1 MGWFGEEEETTDYL
15 GMVMNLP
22 CAVLASLS
30 DLLGLLSGHLTAL
43 LGLVFGYLFIVYEC
57 LMGFVFSV
65 TELLALKEWW
75 GTEHTVM
82 LIWLALC
89 LPAFWKR
96 SSGNCNDIFLQ
107 LVSGLSGLMVFGSFV
122 QLATALQSG
131 AVFGGKFSMPTL
143 ALLGVVVMMFGANLE
158 GIKKEIYGYG
168 VNDVPSGEKC
178 AMVFDSI
185 KKFIGIET
193 VIFFSIATFGL
204 PSLEV
209 GAEDYDY
216 LPLLSVF
223 PVCGMITAMNTYFSP
238 ETVVAGVTP
247 DVNGLPP
254 QPKEAEAKE
263 VSAEKEADSPAEK
276 EEKKV
281 EAEKKEPE
289 AAPEATKE
297 SVESAEPQE
306 KSEEKTEEQVE
317 PKEPTPSII
326 CKAITK
332 VKGLLTSVLNVIL
345 AVVGKVTSFISCVV
359 EKAKSL
365 ISCIISHIL
374 ALPWN
379 CITSTVICLGTKV
392 TMTYSLW
399 YLTEDIVVFAFP
411 VIEVVLPVLV
421 SKAKEKQWLTDNA
434 GHIVAESASLVAG
447 CTHYYLFRTYSAV
460 TPI

>member
-1 MGWFGEEEETTDYL
+1 
-15 GMVMNLP
+15 
-22 CAVLASLS
+22 
-30 DLLGLLSGHLTAL
+30 
-43 LGLVFGYLFIVYEC
+43 
-57 LMGFVFSV
+57 MGFVFSV
-65 TELLALKEWW
+65 AELLALKEWW

-82 LIWLALC
+82 LIWLTLC

-122 QLATALQSG
+122 QLATGLQSG

-168 VNDVPSGEKC
+168 VNDVPSDEKP
-178 AMVFDSI
+178 ALVFDSI

-204 PSLEV
+204 PSLDV
-209 GAEDYDY
+209 ASEDYDY
-216 LPLLSVF
+216 LPWLSIF

-238 ETVVAGVTP
+238 EKVVADVTP

-254 QPKEAEAKE
+254 QPKEVEGKE
-263 VSAEKEADSPAEK
+263 VNAEKEADAPAK
-276 EEKKV
+276 EEEDKN

-289 AAPEATKE
+289 AKPETTKE
-297 SVESAEPQE
+297 AVEGAEPQE
-306 KSEEKTEEQVE
+306 KSEENGDEKVDSE

-332 VKGLLTSVLNVIL
+332 VKGLLTSILNVVL

-359 EKAKSL
+359 EKATSF
-365 ISCIISHIL
+365 ISCILNRIL

-379 CITSTVICLGTKV
+379 CITGMVICLGTKV
-392 TMTYSLW
+392 TLTYSLW

-411 VIEVVLPVLV
+411 VIDVVLPVLV
-421 SKAKEKQWLTDNA
+421 AKAKERQWLTDNA
-434 GHIVAESASLVAG
+434 GHIVAESASLVAS
-447 CTHYYLFRTYSAV
+447 CTHYYLFRTYSAA